1 VISCHTKVGPR
12 FVGGTILRALFLPPF
27 AWQPYNNAY
36 SADSGPSP
44 FEIYEVLAKRGIQS
58 EILDPHKRP
67 LNPFSG
73 RDTLL
78 DSLDPTRA
86 LRVLTRRRD
95 VDIVVSVGEGAAVPL
110 VLAKRSFAFR
120 PPIVIWDPSLTE
132 SWRLRERMLD
142 IALPRVD
149 GVMVLGENQVS
160 YIEKRWHPRSTPRVI
175 YHHVDANFF
184 APGPDAADEYILS
197 VGDDVGR
204 DFETLIRAVEGSP
217 RHIKI
222 KTRRPV
228 SSSSTLGPGV
238 EIISDRITYR
248 ELRALYSR
256 CSFVVVPLKQTIN
269 ASGVSTILEAGAMGK
284 ALIVS
289 DNSAISDY
297 IVPGET
303 CLTVPCGNSAALRA
317 AIERLSSDRDLRD
330 QLGSAARSFVTS
342 RFANRPFAEG
352 LASVLTEYARQ

>member
-1 VISCHTKVGPR
+1 M
-12 FVGGTILRALFLPPF
+12 RALILPPF
-27 AWQPYNNAY
+27 AWLPYNNAY
-36 SADSGPSP
+36 SADSGPDP
-44 FEIYEVLAKRGIQS
+44 FEIYDVLVQRGIQS

-67 LNPFSG
+67 WNPFSG
-73 RDTLL
+73 GDTLL

-110 VLAKRSFAFR
+110 VLAKGLFAFKT
-120 PPIVIWDPSLTE
+120 PIVIWDPSLTE

-142 IALPRVD
+142 IAIPRVD
-149 GVMVLGENQVS
+149 GVMVLGGNQVS
-160 YIEKRWHPRSTPRVI
+160 YIQKRWRPRSTPRVI
-175 YHHVDANFF
+175 HHHVDTKFF
-184 APGPDAADEYILS
+184 APSPDDAEDYILS

-204 DFETLIRAVEGSP
+204 DFETLVAAIEGSA

-228 SSSSTLGPGV
+228 SSGLALGAGIEV
-238 EIISDRITYR
+238 FSARISYR
-248 ELRALYSR
+248 DLRALYAR
-256 CSFVVVPLKQTIN
+256 CSFVIVPLKQTIN

-297 IVPGET
+297 IVPDET
-303 CLTVPCGNSAALRA
+303 CLTVPCGDVDALRDA
-317 AIERLSSDRDLRD
+317 TERLSSDHVLRAR
-330 QLGSAARSFVTS
+330 LGRAARTFVTS
-342 RFANRPFAEG
+342 RYANRPFAES
-352 LASVLTEYARQ
+352 LASTLMGYARQ